1 MKIAHAC
8 RLGVA
13 ALLVMGMGA
22 FALAGCASE
31 QQSAS
36 SQQSSSASVPSSVPA
51 SETGASIPILE
62 NQPVS
67 QNERFGGV
75 YINITIDDFNKLG
88 FTYGDS
94 VDVTF
99 SNGYELKGIPYH
111 NGYYANV
118 GDPLLVAY
126 PGYPYVEA
134 AICYGDPLWDAANL
148 TEGDTATVTL
158 AEAGKHRN
166 VQEAFDI
173 SYTAERSDY
182 ASDEQ
187 FAIFRALSGGKMKE
201 GIAYRSASPI
211 DNEYNRAAYVEA
223 LMEQVG
229 IKFVLDLSDS
239 AEEAAEFVAASTDQ
253 GVDVSYFTNLLDT
266 DCVAPLDLSAN
277 YPSESFARTLADG
290 LVKMSQHDGPY
301 LVHCIEGKDRTGF
314 VCALIEALCGATY
327 DEMLTDYMITF
338 DNYYGIN
345 KESDLPKY
353 EAIAHLN
360 LDGMLRFLAHAD
372 DNADLTTI
380 DYTDPARDYLRQGG
394 MTDEQID
401 ALVTR
406 LTS

>member
-1 MKIAHAC
+1 MRIAHVR
-8 RLGVA
+8 RLGIA
-13 ALLVMGMGA
+13 ILLVMVMGA
-22 FALAGCASE
+22 FALAGCSSGR
-31 QQSAS
+31 QSAS
-36 SQQSSSASVPSSVPA
+36 PQQPGSASA
-51 SETGASIPILE
+51 STSENGVHAPLLE
-62 NQPVS
+62 SQPVS
-67 QNERFGGV
+67 QDERFGGV
-75 YINITIDDFNKLG
+75 YIGIPIDDFNKLG

-99 SNGYELKGIPYH
+99 SNGYELKGIPYY
-111 NGYYANV
+111 NGFYVNS
-118 GDPLLVAY
+118 GDSLLVAY

-134 AICYGDPLWDAANL
+134 AICYGDPLWDTANL
-148 TEGDTATVTL
+148 AEGDTATVAL
-158 AEAGKHRN
+158 AEAGKYRD
-166 VQEAFDI
+166 VQEAFDV
-173 SYTAERSDY
+173 SYTVERSDY

-187 FAIFRALSGGKMKE
+187 FANFRALSGGKMKE
-201 GIAYRSASPI
+201 GIAYRSASPV
-211 DNEYNRAAYVEA
+211 DNEYNRAAYVET

-229 IKFVLDLSDS
+229 VKFVLDLSDS
-239 AEEAAEFVAASTDQ
+239 AEEVAEFVTASVNQ

-266 DCVAPLDLSAN
+266 GCVALLNLSAS
-277 YPSESFARTLADG
+277 YPSEEFAQTLAGG
-290 LVKMSQHDGPY
+290 LVKMSKHDGPY

-327 DEMLTDYMITF
+327 DEILTDYMITF

-345 KESDLPKY
+345 KESDPSKY

-380 DYTDPARDYLRQGG
+380 SYTGPAREYLRQGG